1 MKVPKHRTLIR
12 RMWRARVKKL
22 TAQGPVL
29 AASLVWNGKRCGR
42 PGCRCERGEK
52 HMAYYLTYKE
62 RAKTRT
68 VYVPV
73 DLVKEVRRWI
83 EEHRRLKRVSQEIS
97 ALSIA
102 MVKTHVQARKRKAGR
117 S

>member
-1 MKVPKHRTLIR
+1 MKMPRHRALIR
-12 RMWRARVKKL
+12 RMWLARLKRL
-22 TAQGPVL
+22 TARGPIL

-42 PGCRCERGEK
+42 PGCRCARGDK
-52 HMAYYLTYKE
+52 HMAWYLTYKE

-83 EEHRRLKRVSQEIS
+83 EEHRRLKLLSQEIS
-97 ALSIA
+97 ALSIE
-102 MVKTHVQARKRKAGR
+102 MVRTHVRDRRRRAGR
-117 S
+117 C